1 MKKQVHLL
9 AALFL
14 VCSTL
19 FAAASPGAHLI
30 VRFEKGVAPNTI
42 QVQVANL
49 QKTRTRIAIQDLSGK
64 VWFSEYVVKEDG
76 YAKNLNLS
84 GMPQGQYVVF
94 VKNARTQ
101 CSKTFRFAAG
111 EIVFF
116 EPSLPQPGQSSV
128 IFDAGSAGKG
138 IARIAAGAQSLR
150 VQLANLGAQGALIR
164 LCGLGGNLVLEHKA
178 GGHTGFAKTIDLA
191 GLDAGAYFLLVQSGS
206 AALVQQLELSDAGIQ
221 LGALEQMPVLQRPDM
236 VKN

>member
-1 MKKQVHLL
+1 MHLL

-19 FAAASPGAHLI
+19 FAAAPPGAQLI

-64 VWFSEYVVKEDG
+64 VWYSEYVVKEDG

-84 GMPQGQYVVF
+84 GMPEGQYVVF

-101 CSKTFRFAAG
+101 CSKTFRYAAG

-128 IFDAGSAGKG
+128 IFDAGSAGKTR
-138 IARIAAGAQSLR
+138 A
-150 VQLANLGAQGALIR
+150 
-164 LCGLGGNLVLEHKA
+164 GLG
-178 GGHTGFAKTIDLA
+178 
-191 GLDAGAYFLLVQSGS
+191 
-206 AALVQQLELSDAGIQ
+206 
-221 LGALEQMPVLQRPDM
+221 
-236 VKN
+236 